1 MTVAVAPGLTNMST
15 RDRAAWLFDELARM
29 SHDGVGI
36 TRECFAEGEIKAIA
50 LMQDVAESEGLTTRF
65 DAAGSLVISDPDD
78 DQNKPAVYIGSH
90 IDSVPQGGNF
100 DGAAGIVAGLL
111 CMIRRRRENR
121 RGADP
126 ARVIVLRGEESAFY
140 ARANIGSRALFGL
153 LTPKDL
159 DAKARG
165 NGRTLREAMREA
177 GIDTGPIEAG
187 ERLFDPAQARAYLEL
202 HIEQGPVMVARELP
216 TAIVTGIRGNIRH
229 RRITCRGE
237 AGHSG
242 AVPRWLRRDA
252 VFALADVIARLDE
265 HWLRLL
271 ERGLDLVITVGMV
284 GTNPSEHAMSRIPGE
299 VSFSFEVR
307 SQSHDTLEAFYEL
320 FRSECRAVSQQRR
333 VTFEFDDR
341 IYTEPATMDASL
353 IKALT
358 DASRKLDLP
367 TELIASGA
375 GHDAQVFANG
385 GVPSGM
391 IFIRNANGSHNPFEA
406 MDIEDFLK
414 GVDIL
419 YTALSESP

>member
-1 MTVAVAPGLTNMST
+1 MSI

-50 LMQDVAESEGLTTRF
+50 LMRDVAESEGLTTRF

-78 DQNKPAVYIGSH
+78 DQSRAAVYIGSH

-121 RGADP
+121 RADP

-216 TAIVTGIRGNIRH
+216 TAIVTGIRGNVRH

-265 HWLRLL
+265 HWMRLL

-333 VTFEFDDR
+333 VSFEFDDR
-341 IYTEPATMDASL
+341 IYTEPATMDAGL

-358 DASRKLDLP
+358 NASRKLDLP
-367 TELIASGA
+367 AELIASGA

-391 IFIRNANGSHNPFEA
+391 IFIRNANGSHNPLEA

-419 YTALSESP
+419 YTALSEPL